1 MTDHTR
7 NTILD
12 AALKLFNAEGSARV
26 STNHIARA
34 ARISPGNL
42 YYHFRNKAEIVRALL
57 DRMIADAD
65 LAWAAAASGR
75 GGPAELGEII
85 GGTLEIVWTYRFFY
99 RELAALVQND
109 SILRRRYLEI
119 RRQRLKQ
126 IGDLVHTFNSAGA
139 MRGPEGAAL
148 DALVRLSW
156 MVGEFALASAELDG
170 ATSKRAPIDQAIEML
185 FAVWRPYLS
194 EQSSEVLR

>member
-1 MTDHTR
+1 MTDRTR

-12 AALKLFNAEGSARV
+12 AALKLFNADGSARV

-34 ARISPGNL
+34 AGISPGNL

-57 DRMIADAD
+57 ERMIADAD
-65 LAWAAAASGR
+65 EAWVAAASGR
-75 GGPAELGEII
+75 GGPGTLREVI

-109 SILRRRYLEI
+109 PILRRRYSAI
-119 RRQRLKQ
+119 RRQRLTQ
-126 IGDLVHTFNSAGA
+126 IEELVHSFNAAGA
-139 MRGPEGAAL
+139 MRGPEGVAL

-170 ATSKRAPIDQAIEML
+170 ATGKRAPIDQAVEML
-185 FAVWRPYLS
+185 FAVWRPYLT
-194 EQSSEVLR
+194 EQGTEFIR

>member
-1 MTDHTR
+1 MTEQTL
-7 NTILD
+7 NSLLD
-12 AALKLFNAEGSARV
+12 AALKLFNADGTARV

-65 LAWAAAASGR
+65 RAWAAAASGR
-75 GGPAELGEII
+75 GGAVELREVI
-85 GGTLEIVWTYRFFY
+85 GGTLEIVWAYRFFY

-109 SILRRRYLEI
+109 PILRRRYSAI

-126 IGDLVHTFNSAGA
+126 IEELVRSFNAAGA
-139 MRGPEGAAL
+139 MRGPEGPAL
-148 DALVRLSW
+148 DALVKISW

-170 ATSKRAPIDQAIEML
+170 ATGKRAPIDQAIAML
-185 FAVWRPYLS
+185 FALWRPYLT
-194 EQSSEVLR
+194 EQGTELIR